1 MDLQSLKALNSY
13 YTMSDKISAT
23 EALNSYALFNATDVK
38 SYIID
43 QLSKSPNSVFEGC
56 SYLGSNMNAL
66 LDVLATISQQI
77 LFHFSVN
84 TSESSFATATLYESM
99 SKLVNILNY
108 KSIGKQ
114 TSMLPIRFKIDLAKY
129 REDHGQESQITIPRF
144 THVSYNSNYYL
155 KNEIVVPI
163 KDVKTDILN
172 VDSILFEGELK
183 ESSVYTANGDEF
195 ESFLLKDTYIKN
207 GSRFISDNFFVVYV
221 DETGN
226 GDWRE
231 YTETTSLFLHDSLQ
245 GVYERRFTEDMDY
258 EIKFGNGVN
267 GKKLE
272 TGAKV
277 VIFYIL
283 SNGETAI
290 LGEDVVKDT
299 IPFEYDSSFWATVQR
314 SNYNTLDMNSYG
326 LDYII
331 AANTGRG
338 TEVSYPETVDSIRAN
353 APRIF
358 SSQNRLFTL
367 ADYQQFIQ
375 KNFSSYVKDQFLC
388 NNDVYTSEYL
398 RYYYDIGL
406 DSPQEDSRL
415 NIAQVEFMTSTNFN
429 NVYCF
434 VVPRVNTL
442 IGGRVPNYLNNT
454 LKHEIVNATM
464 DYRGLTHNLV
474 LLDPI
479 YKAVTFGSFMDD
491 DDWNANQL
499 ENRLVIVRNRLTKY
513 SYTFIKDNVVKVL
526 QDFFGALTIGSEINL
541 AQLTK
546 DLNTVPG
553 VKNFYIRNN
562 EGGIEKKMT
571 MYMWNPLYI
580 NEDNTT
586 TQQNI
591 TNPSFVY
598 PYFYDL
604 ENIGALI
611 DIEDE

>member
-1 MDLQSLKALNSY
+1 MAD
-13 YTMSDKISAT
+13 TISAT
-23 EALNSYALFNATDVK
+23 ETLNSYALFNATDVK

-43 QLSKSPNSVFEGC
+43 QLSNSPNPVFKGC
-56 SYLGSNMNAL
+56 SYMGSNMNAL
-66 LDVLATISQQI
+66 IDVLATISQQI

-84 TSESSFATATLYESM
+84 TSEASFATASLYESM

-108 KSIGKQ
+108 KTIGKQ
-114 TSMLPIRFKIDLAKY
+114 TSMLPIRFKLDLAKY
-129 REDHGQESQITIPRF
+129 REDNPGASQLTIPRF
-144 THVSYNSNYYL
+144 THVSYNSNYFL

-163 KDVKTDILN
+163 KDVKSDSLTI
-172 VDSILFEGELK
+172 DSILFEGELK
-183 ESSVYTANGDEF
+183 ESSIYDANGDEF
-195 ESFLLKDTYIKN
+195 ESFVLQDNHIN
-207 GSRFISDNFFVVYV
+207 EGSRFISDNFFVVYV

-231 YTETTSLFLHDSLQ
+231 YTETTSLFLHDSLSL
-245 GVYERRFTEDMDY
+245 VYERRFNEDMNY
-258 EIKFGNGVN
+258 EFKFGNGIN

-277 VIFYIL
+277 AIFYIL
-283 SNGETAI
+283 SNGEVAI
-290 LGEDVVKDT
+290 LGDDVIKDT
-299 IPFEYDSSFWATVQR
+299 VPFEYDSAFWAMVQR
-314 SNYNTLDMNSYG
+314 SNYNTLDTNSYG

-331 AANTGRG
+331 AANTGGG
-338 TEVSYPETVDSIRAN
+338 TEISYPETVDSIRAN

-367 ADYQQFIQ
+367 SDYFQFIQ
-375 KNFSSYVKDQFLC
+375 KNFSSYVKDQYLC
-388 NNDVYTSEYL
+388 TNDTYTKDYL
-398 RYYYDIGL
+398 RYYYNIGI

-434 VVPRVNTL
+434 IVPRVNTL
-442 IGGRVPNYLNNT
+442 IGGKIPNYLNNT

-491 DDWNANQL
+491 TDWNANQL
-499 ENRLVIVRNRLTKY
+499 ENRLVIIRNRLTKY

-526 QDFFGALTIGSEINL
+526 QEFFGALSIGSEINL

-553 VKNFYIRNN
+553 VKGFYIRNN
-562 EGGIEKKMT
+562 DGKVEKKMT
-571 MYMWNPLYI
+571 LYVWNPLYV
-580 NEDNTT
+580 NEDNLT

-591 TNPSFVY
+591 TNDAFVY

-604 ENIGALI
+604 DNIGNLI

>member
-1 MDLQSLKALNSY
+1 MAD
-13 YTMSDKISAT
+13 TISAT
-23 EALNSYALFNATDVK
+23 ETLNSYALFNATDVK

-43 QLSKSPNSVFEGC
+43 QLSNSPNPVFKGC
-56 SYLGSNMNAL
+56 SYMGSNMNAL
-66 LDVLATISQQI
+66 IDVLATISQQI

-84 TSESSFATATLYESM
+84 TSEASFATASLYESM

-108 KSIGKQ
+108 KTIGKQ
-114 TSMLPIRFKIDLAKY
+114 TSMLPIRFKLDLAKY
-129 REDHGQESQITIPRF
+129 RDDNPGASQLTIPRF
-144 THVSYNSNYYL
+144 THVSYNSNYFL

-163 KDVKTDILN
+163 KDVKSDSLT

-183 ESSVYTANGDEF
+183 ESSIYDANGDEF
-195 ESFLLKDTYIKN
+195 ESFILQDKHIN
-207 GSRFISDNFFVVYV
+207 EGSRFISDNFFVVYV

-231 YTETTSLFLHDSLQ
+231 YTETTSLFLHDSLSL
-245 GVYERRFTEDMDY
+245 VYERRFNEDMNY
-258 EIKFGNGVN
+258 EFKFGNGIN

-277 VIFYIL
+277 AIFYIL
-283 SNGETAI
+283 SNGEVAI
-290 LGEDVVKDT
+290 LGDDVIKDT
-299 IPFEYDSSFWATVQR
+299 VPFEYDSAFWAMVQR
-314 SNYNTLDMNSYG
+314 SNYNTLDTNSYG

-331 AANTGRG
+331 AANTGGG
-338 TEVSYPETVDSIRAN
+338 TEISYPETVDSIRAN

-367 ADYQQFIQ
+367 SDYFQFIQ
-375 KNFSSYVKDQFLC
+375 KNFSSYVKDQYLC
-388 NNDVYTSEYL
+388 TNDTYTKDYL
-398 RYYYDIGL
+398 RYYYNIGI

-434 VVPRVNTL
+434 IVPRVNTL
-442 IGGRVPNYLNNT
+442 IGGKIPNYLNNT

-491 DDWNANQL
+491 TDWNANQL
-499 ENRLVIVRNRLTKY
+499 ENRLVIIRNRLTKY

-526 QDFFGALTIGSEINL
+526 QEFFGALSIGSEINL

-553 VKNFYIRNN
+553 VKGFYIRNN
-562 EGGIEKKMT
+562 DGKVEKKMT
-571 MYMWNPLYI
+571 LYMWNPLYV
-580 NEDNTT
+580 NEDNLT

-591 TNPSFVY
+591 TNDAFVY

-604 ENIGALI
+604 DNIGNLI

>member
-1 MDLQSLKALNSY
+1 MAD
-13 YTMSDKISAT
+13 TISAT
-23 EALNSYALFNATDVK
+23 ETLNSYALFNATDVK

-43 QLSKSPNSVFEGC
+43 QLSNSPNPVFKGC
-56 SYLGSNMNAL
+56 SYMGSNMNAL
-66 LDVLATISQQI
+66 IDVLATISQQI

-84 TSESSFATATLYESM
+84 TSEASFATASLYESM

-108 KSIGKQ
+108 KTIGKQ
-114 TSMLPIRFKIDLAKY
+114 TSMLPIRFKLDLEKY
-129 REDHGQESQITIPRF
+129 RDDNPGASQLTIPRF
-144 THVSYNSNYYL
+144 THVSYNSNYFL

-163 KDVKTDILN
+163 KDVKSDSLT

-183 ESSVYTANGDEF
+183 ESSIYEANGDEF
-195 ESFLLKDTYIKN
+195 ESFILQDKHIN
-207 GSRFISDNFFVVYV
+207 EGSRFISDNFFVVYV

-231 YTETTSLFLHDSLQ
+231 YTETTSLFLHDSLSL
-245 GVYERRFTEDMDY
+245 VYERRFNEDMNY
-258 EIKFGNGVN
+258 EFKFGNGIN

-277 VIFYIL
+277 AIFYIL
-283 SNGETAI
+283 SNGEVAI
-290 LGEDVVKDT
+290 LGDDVIKDT
-299 IPFEYDSSFWATVQR
+299 VPFEYDSAFWAMVQR
-314 SNYNTLDMNSYG
+314 SNYNTLDTNSYG

-331 AANTGRG
+331 AANTGGG
-338 TEVSYPETVDSIRAN
+338 TEISYPETVDSIRAN

-367 ADYQQFIQ
+367 SDYFQFIQ
-375 KNFSSYVKDQFLC
+375 KNFSSYVKDQYLC
-388 NNDVYTSEYL
+388 TNDTYTKDYL
-398 RYYYDIGL
+398 RYYYNIGI

-434 VVPRVNTL
+434 IVPRVNTL
-442 IGGRVPNYLNNT
+442 IGGKIPNYLNNT

-491 DDWNANQL
+491 TDWNANQL
-499 ENRLVIVRNRLTKY
+499 ENRLVIIRNRLTKY

-526 QDFFGALTIGSEINL
+526 QEFFGALSIGSEINL

-553 VKNFYIRNN
+553 VKGFYIRNN
-562 EGGIEKKMT
+562 DGKVEKKMT
-571 MYMWNPLYI
+571 LYMWNPLYV
-580 NEDNTT
+580 NEDNLT

-591 TNPSFVY
+591 TNDAFVY

-604 ENIGALI
+604 DNIGNLI

>member
-1 MDLQSLKALNSY
+1 
-13 YTMSDKISAT
+13 MSDKISAT

-43 QLSKSPNSVFEGC
+43 QLSKSPNPVFGGC
-56 SYLGSNMNAL
+56 SYIGSNMNAL
-66 LDVLATISQQI
+66 IDVLATISQQI

-84 TSESSFATATLYESM
+84 TSEASFATATLYESM
-99 SKLVNILNY
+99 NKLVNILNY

-114 TSMLPIRFKIDLAKY
+114 TSMIPIRFKIDIAKY
-129 REDHGQESQITIPRF
+129 RENHGQQSQITIPRF
-144 THVSYNSNYYL
+144 THVSYNSNYFL

-163 KDVKTDILN
+163 KDVTTDVLN

-183 ESSVYTANGDEF
+183 ESSIYTAKGDEF
-195 ESFLLKDTYIKN
+195 ESFILRDNHIKG

-245 GVYERRFTEDMDY
+245 TVYERRFTEDMNY
-258 EIKFGNGVN
+258 EFKFGNGVN

-272 TGAKV
+272 TDAKV
-277 VIFYIL
+277 VIFYVL
-283 SNGETAI
+283 SNGENAI
-290 LGEDVVKDT
+290 LGDNVVKET
-299 IPFEYDSSFWATVQR
+299 QPFEYNSSFWATVQR
-314 SNYNTLDMNSYG
+314 SNYNTLDINSYG
-326 LDYII
+326 LNYIMVS
-331 AANTGRG
+331 NTGGG
-338 TEVSYPETVDSIRAN
+338 TDISYPETVDSIRAN

-367 ADYQQFIQ
+367 ADYSQFIK
-375 KNFSSYVKDQFLC
+375 KNFSSYIKDLYMC
-388 NNDVYTSEYL
+388 NNDVYTNDYL

-442 IGGRVPNYLNNT
+442 IGGRIPNYLNTT
-454 LKHEIVNATM
+454 LKHEIVNATA

-479 YKAVTFGSFMDD
+479 YKAVSFGSFMDD
-491 DDWNANQL
+491 ADWNANQL

-513 SYTFIKDNVVKVL
+513 SYTFIKNNVVQVL
-526 QDFFGALTIGSEINL
+526 KDFFGALTIGSEINL

-553 VKNFYIRNN
+553 VKNFYIKNN
-562 EGGIEKKMT
+562 EGGVEKKMT
-571 MYMWNPLYI
+571 LYTWNPLYV

-591 TNPSFVY
+591 INPSFVY

-604 ENIGALI
+604 DNIGALI

>member
-1 MDLQSLKALNSY
+1 MAD
-13 YTMSDKISAT
+13 TISAT
-23 EALNSYALFNATDVK
+23 ETLNSYALFNATDVK

-43 QLSKSPNSVFEGC
+43 QLSNSPNPVFKGC
-56 SYLGSNMNAL
+56 SYMGSNMNAL
-66 LDVLATISQQI
+66 IDVLATISQQI

-84 TSESSFATATLYESM
+84 TSEASFATASLYESM

-108 KSIGKQ
+108 KTIGKQ
-114 TSMLPIRFKIDLAKY
+114 TSMLPIRFKLDLAKY
-129 REDHGQESQITIPRF
+129 RHDNPGASQLTIPRF
-144 THVSYNSNYYL
+144 THVSYNSNYFL

-163 KDVKTDILN
+163 KDVKSDSLN

-183 ESSVYTANGDEF
+183 ESSIYEANGDEF
-195 ESFLLKDTYIKN
+195 ESFILQDKHIN
-207 GSRFISDNFFVVYV
+207 EGSRFISDNFFVVYV

-231 YTETTSLFLHDSLQ
+231 YTETTSLFLHDSLSL
-245 GVYERRFTEDMDY
+245 VYERRFNEDMNY
-258 EIKFGNGVN
+258 EFKFGNGIN

-277 VIFYIL
+277 AIFYIL
-283 SNGETAI
+283 SNGEVAI
-290 LGEDVVKDT
+290 LGDGVIKDT
-299 IPFEYDSSFWATVQR
+299 APFEYDSAFWAMVQR
-314 SNYNTLDMNSYG
+314 SNYNTLDTNSYG

-331 AANTGRG
+331 AANTGGG
-338 TEVSYPETVDSIRAN
+338 TEISYPETVDSIRAN

-367 ADYQQFIQ
+367 SDYFQFIQ
-375 KNFSSYVKDQFLC
+375 KNFSSYVKDQYLC
-388 NNDVYTSEYL
+388 TNDTYTKDYL
-398 RYYYDIGL
+398 RYYYNIGI

-434 VVPRVNTL
+434 IVPRVNTL
-442 IGGRVPNYLNNT
+442 IGGKIPNYLNNT

-464 DYRGLTHNLV
+464 EYRGLTHNLV

-491 DDWNANQL
+491 TDWNANQL
-499 ENRLVIVRNRLTKY
+499 ENRLVIIRNRLTKY

-526 QDFFGALTIGSEINL
+526 QEFFGALSIGSEINL

-553 VKNFYIRNN
+553 VKGFYIRNN
-562 EGGIEKKMT
+562 DGKVEKKMT
-571 MYMWNPLYI
+571 LYMWNPLYV
-580 NEDNTT
+580 NEDNLT

-591 TNPSFVY
+591 TNDAFVY

-604 ENIGALI
+604 DNIGNLI

>member
-1 MDLQSLKALNSY
+1 MAD
-13 YTMSDKISAT
+13 TISAT
-23 EALNSYALFNATDVK
+23 ETLNSYALFNATDVK

-43 QLSKSPNSVFEGC
+43 QLSNSPNPVFKGC
-56 SYLGSNMNAL
+56 SYMGSNMNAL
-66 LDVLATISQQI
+66 IDVLATISQQI

-84 TSESSFATATLYESM
+84 TSEASFATASLYESM

-108 KSIGKQ
+108 KTIGKQ
-114 TSMLPIRFKIDLAKY
+114 TSMLPIRFKLDLTKY
-129 REDHGQESQITIPRF
+129 REDNTGASQLTIPRF
-144 THVSYNSNYYL
+144 THVSYNSNYFL

-163 KDVKTDILN
+163 KDVKSDSLT

-183 ESSVYTANGDEF
+183 ESSIYEANGDEF
-195 ESFLLKDTYIKN
+195 ESFILQDKHIN
-207 GSRFISDNFFVVYV
+207 EGSRFISDNFFVVYV

-231 YTETTSLFLHDSLQ
+231 YTETTSLFLHDSLSL
-245 GVYERRFTEDMDY
+245 VYERRFNEDMNY
-258 EIKFGNGVN
+258 EFKFGNGIN

-277 VIFYIL
+277 AIFYIL
-283 SNGETAI
+283 SNGEVAI
-290 LGEDVVKDT
+290 LGDDIIKDT
-299 IPFEYDSSFWATVQR
+299 VPFEYDSAFWAMVQR
-314 SNYNTLDMNSYG
+314 SNYNTLDTNSYG

-331 AANTGRG
+331 AANTGGG
-338 TEVSYPETVDSIRAN
+338 TEISYPETVDSIRAN

-367 ADYQQFIQ
+367 SDYFQFIQ
-375 KNFSSYVKDQFLC
+375 KNFSSYVKDQYLC
-388 NNDVYTSEYL
+388 TNDTYTKDYL
-398 RYYYDIGL
+398 RYYYNIGI

-434 VVPRVNTL
+434 IVPRVNTL
-442 IGGRVPNYLNNT
+442 IGGKIPNYLNNT

-491 DDWNANQL
+491 TDWNANQL
-499 ENRLVIVRNRLTKY
+499 ENRLVIIRNRLTKY

-526 QDFFGALTIGSEINL
+526 QEFFGALSIGSEINL

-553 VKNFYIRNN
+553 VKGFYIRNN
-562 EGGIEKKMT
+562 DGKVEKKMT
-571 MYMWNPLYI
+571 LYMWNPLYV
-580 NEDNTT
+580 NEDNLT

-591 TNPSFVY
+591 TNDAFVY

-604 ENIGALI
+604 DNIGNLI

>member
-1 MDLQSLKALNSY
+1 
-13 YTMSDKISAT
+13 MSDKISAT

-43 QLSKSPNSVFEGC
+43 QLSKSPNPVFGGC
-56 SYLGSNMNAL
+56 SYIGSNMNAL
-66 LDVLATISQQI
+66 IDVLATISQQI

-99 SKLVNILNY
+99 NKLVNILNY

-114 TSMLPIRFKIDLAKY
+114 TSMIPIRFKIDIAKY
-129 REDHGQESQITIPRF
+129 RENHGQQSQITIPRF
-144 THVSYNSNYYL
+144 THVSYNSNYFL

-195 ESFLLKDTYIKN
+195 ESFILRDNYIKN
-207 GSRFISDNFFVVYV
+207 GTRFISDNFFVVYV

-245 GVYERRFTEDMDY
+245 HVYERRFTEDMNY
-258 EIKFGNGVN
+258 EFKFGNGIN

-277 VIFYIL
+277 VIFYVL
-283 SNGETAI
+283 SNGENAI
-290 LGEDVVKDT
+290 LGDGVVKDSK
-299 IPFEYDSSFWATVQR
+299 PFEYDSSFWATIQR

-326 LDYII
+326 LNYIL
-331 AANTGRG
+331 ASNTGGG
-338 TEVSYPETVDSIRAN
+338 TDISYPETVDSIRAN

-367 ADYQQFIQ
+367 ADYSQFIK
-375 KNFSSYVKDQFLC
+375 KNFSSYIKDLFMC
-388 NNDVYTSEYL
+388 NNDVYTNDYL

-442 IGGRVPNYLNNT
+442 IGGRIPNYLNTT
-454 LKHEIVNATM
+454 LKHEIVNATA

-491 DDWNANQL
+491 EDWNANQL

-513 SYTFIKDNVVKVL
+513 SYTFIKDNVVNVL
-526 QDFFGALTIGSEINL
+526 KEFFGALTIGSEINL

-562 EGGIEKKMT
+562 GGGVEKKMT
-571 MYMWNPLYI
+571 LYTWNPLYV

-591 TNPSFVY
+591 INPSYVY

-604 ENIGALI
+604 DNIGALI

>member
-1 MDLQSLKALNSY
+1 
-13 YTMSDKISAT
+13 MSNKISAT
-23 EALNSYALFNATDVK
+23 EALKSYTLFNATDVK

-43 QLSKSPNSVFEGC
+43 QLSQSPNSVFSGC
-56 SYLGSNMNAL
+56 SYMGSNMNAL
-66 LDVLATISQQI
+66 IDVLATISQQI

-84 TSESSFATATLYESM
+84 TSEASFATATLYESM

-108 KSIGKQ
+108 KTIGKQ
-114 TSMLPIRFKIDLAKY
+114 TSMLPVRFKINLAQYKQ
-129 REDHGQESQITIPRF
+129 DHGQESQITIPRF
-144 THVSYNSNYYL
+144 THVAYNSNYFL

-172 VDSILFEGELK
+172 VDSILFEGDLK
-183 ESSVYTANGDEF
+183 ESSLYTANGDEF
-195 ESFLLKDTYIKN
+195 ESFILNDNYIN
-207 GSRFISDNFFVVYV
+207 AGSRFVSDNFFVVYV
-221 DETGN
+221 DETGK

-231 YTETTSLFLHDSLQ
+231 YNETTSLFLHNSLDS
-245 GVYERRFTEDMDY
+245 VYERRFTEDMNY
-258 EIKFGNGVN
+258 EFKFGNGVN

-277 VIFYIL
+277 AIFYLL
-283 SNGETAI
+283 SNGENAI
-290 LGEDVVKDT
+290 LGDDVIKNTV
-299 IPFEYDSSFWATVQR
+299 PFEYDSSFWATVQR
-314 SNYNTLDMNSYG
+314 SNYNTLDLNSYG
-326 LDYII
+326 LNYII
-331 AANTGRG
+331 AGNTGGG
-338 TEVSYPETVDSIRAN
+338 TDISYPESVDSIRAN

-367 ADYQQFIQ
+367 ADYKQFIQ
-375 KNFSSYVKDQFLC
+375 KNFSSYVKDLYLC
-388 NNDVYTSEYL
+388 NNDIYTNDYL
-398 RYYYDIGL
+398 KYYYDIGL
-406 DSPQEDSRL
+406 DSPQQDSRL

-434 VVPRVNTL
+434 VVPRVNTI

-454 LKHEIVNATM
+454 LKHEIVNSTL

-491 DDWNANQL
+491 TDWNANQL

-513 SYTFIKDNVVKVL
+513 SYTFIKDNVTQLLK
-526 QDFFGALTIGSEINL
+526 DFFGALTIGSEINI

-546 DLNTVPG
+546 DLNAVPG
-553 VKNFYIRNN
+553 VKGFYIRNN
-562 EGGIEKKMT
+562 AGGVEKKMT
-571 MYMWNPLYI
+571 LYMWNPLYI
-580 NEDNTT
+580 NEDNET

-604 ENIGALI
+604 DNIGALI

>member
-1 MDLQSLKALNSY
+1 MAD
-13 YTMSDKISAT
+13 TISAT
-23 EALNSYALFNATDVK
+23 ETLNSYALFNATDVK

-43 QLSKSPNSVFEGC
+43 QLSNSPNPVFKGC
-56 SYLGSNMNAL
+56 SYMGSNMNAL
-66 LDVLATISQQI
+66 IDVLATISQQI

-84 TSESSFATATLYESM
+84 TSEASFATASLYESM

-108 KSIGKQ
+108 KTIGKQ
-114 TSMLPIRFKIDLAKY
+114 TSMLPIRFKLDLAKY
-129 REDHGQESQITIPRF
+129 REDNPGASQLTIPRF
-144 THVSYNSNYYL
+144 THVSYNSNYFL

-163 KDVKTDILN
+163 KDVKSDSLTI
-172 VDSILFEGELK
+172 DSILFEGELK
-183 ESSVYTANGDEF
+183 ESSIYDANGDEF
-195 ESFLLKDTYIKN
+195 ESFVLQDNHIN
-207 GSRFISDNFFVVYV
+207 EGFRFISDNFFVVYV

-231 YTETTSLFLHDSLQ
+231 YTETTSLFLHDSLSL
-245 GVYERRFTEDMDY
+245 VYERRFNEDMNY
-258 EIKFGNGVN
+258 EFKFGNGIN

-277 VIFYIL
+277 AIFYIL
-283 SNGETAI
+283 SNGEVAI
-290 LGEDVVKDT
+290 LGDDVIKDT
-299 IPFEYDSSFWATVQR
+299 VPFEYDSAFWAMVQR
-314 SNYNTLDMNSYG
+314 SNYNTLDTNSYG

-331 AANTGRG
+331 AANTGGG
-338 TEVSYPETVDSIRAN
+338 TEISYPETVDSIRAN

-367 ADYQQFIQ
+367 SDYFQFIQ
-375 KNFSSYVKDQFLC
+375 KNFSSYVKDQYLC
-388 NNDVYTSEYL
+388 TNDTYTKDYL
-398 RYYYDIGL
+398 RYYYNIGI

-434 VVPRVNTL
+434 IVPRVNTL
-442 IGGRVPNYLNNT
+442 IGGKIPNYLNNT

-491 DDWNANQL
+491 TDWNANQL
-499 ENRLVIVRNRLTKY
+499 ENRLVIIRNRLTKY

-526 QDFFGALTIGSEINL
+526 QEFFGALSIGSEINL

-553 VKNFYIRNN
+553 VKGFYIRNN
-562 EGGIEKKMT
+562 DGKVEKKMT
-571 MYMWNPLYI
+571 LYVWNPLYV
-580 NEDNTT
+580 NEDNLT

-591 TNPSFVY
+591 TNDAFVY

-604 ENIGALI
+604 DNIGNLI

>member
-1 MDLQSLKALNSY
+1 
-13 YTMSDKISAT
+13 MSDKISAT
-23 EALNSYALFNATDVK
+23 EVLNSYALFNATDVK

-43 QLSKSPNSVFEGC
+43 QLSKSPNPVFSGC
-56 SYLGSNMNAL
+56 SYMGSNMNAII
-66 LDVLATISQQI
+66 DILATISQQI
-77 LFHFSVN
+77 LFHFSLN
-84 TSESSFATATLYESM
+84 TSEASFATATLYESM

-114 TSMLPIRFKIDLAKY
+114 TSMLPIRFKIDVAKY
-129 REDHGQESQITIPRF
+129 REEHGQQSQITIPRF
-144 THVSYNSNYYL
+144 THVSYNSNYFL

-163 KDVKTDILN
+163 KDISKDSLN

-195 ESFLLKDTYIKN
+195 ESFILNDNYIN
-207 GSRFISDNFFVVYV
+207 EGTRFISDNFFVVYV

-245 GVYERRFTEDMDY
+245 NVYERRFTEDMNY
-258 EIKFGNGVN
+258 EFKFGNGIN

-272 TGAKV
+272 SGAKI

-283 SNGETAI
+283 SNGESGI
-290 LGEDVVKDT
+290 LGDDIVKDT
-299 IPFEYDSSFWATVQR
+299 IPFEYDSSFWATIQR

-331 AANTGRG
+331 AANTGKG
-338 TEVSYPETVDSIRAN
+338 TDISYPETVDSIRAN

-367 ADYQQFIQ
+367 ADYKQFIQ

-388 NNDVYTSEYL
+388 NNDTYIGEYL

-434 VVPRVNTL
+434 IVPRVNTL
-442 IGGRVPNYLNNT
+442 IGGKVPNYLNNT
-454 LKHEIVNATM
+454 LKHEIVNAST

-491 DDWNANQL
+491 TDWNANQL
-499 ENRLVIVRNRLTKY
+499 ENRLVIVRNRLTQY
-513 SYTFIKDNVVKVL
+513 SYTFIKENVIKVL

-553 VKNFYIRNN
+553 VKGFYIRNN
-562 EGGIEKKMT
+562 AGGVEKKMT
-571 MYMWNPLYI
+571 MYMWNPLYV
-580 NEDNTT
+580 NEDNTI

-604 ENIGALI
+604 ENVGALI